1 MFDFSPSPEQEEIL
15 AKVRQIMRDHVYPLE
30 AELREGN
37 EFPEA
42 KMRGL
47 REITKAAGLWAP
59 HLPQEAGGMGTG
71 MVTMGLINEQ
81 LGRSILAPRAFGTS
95 APDTGNQEILWLGG
109 TPEHKER
116 YLVPCVAGE
125 IYSAFAMTEP
135 EFSGSDPVAMGTTA
149 VLEGD
154 EWVING
160 HKWFTTGARR
170 AAFQIVMAVTEPEAA
185 PHLRASMIIVP
196 TDTPG
201 LEIVR
206 DVPVMGE
213 HLIEHCEVRYTNCRV
228 PASNLLGKRGGGF
241 ELAQA
246 RLGPGR
252 ITHCMRWIGVMQR
265 SFEIMLAYVQRR
277 ETRGRKLA
285 EFEVIQGY
293 IAESYA
299 DIQSSRLLTLHA
311 AWLMD
316 QHADARKDIS
326 LIKFYGANALQRVVD
341 RALQTHGAL
350 GFSRDTPLEGY
361 YREARAARI
370 YDGVDEVHRTVVAKR
385 LLREYRVEQ

>member
-15 AKVRQIMRDHVYPLE
+15 TKVRQIMRDHIYPLE
-30 AELREGN
+30 AELREGE

-42 KMRGL
+42 KMRAL

-95 APDTGNQEILWLGG
+95 APDTGNQEILWLAG
-109 TPEHKER
+109 TPEQKER
-116 YLVPCVAGE
+116 YLVPCVAGD

-160 HKWFTTGARR
+160 HKWFTTGASH
-170 AAFQIVMAVTEPEAA
+170 AAFQIVMAVTDPEAA

-196 TDTPG
+196 TGTPG
-201 LEIVR
+201 LELVR
-206 DVPVMGE
+206 DIPVMGDSLVE
-213 HLIEHCEVRYTNCRV
+213 HSEVRYTNCHV
-228 PASNLLGKRGGGF
+228 PAANLLGKRGGGF
-241 ELAQA
+241 EMAQA

-285 EFEVIQGY
+285 DFEVIQGY

-316 QHADARKDIS
+316 QHADSRKDIS

-370 YDGVDEVHRTVVAKR
+370 YDGVDEVHRIVVAKR
-385 LLREYRVEQ
+385 LLREYRMEQ

>member
-30 AELREGN
+30 AELREGDA
-37 EFPEA
+37 FPEA
-42 KMRGL
+42 KMRAL

-59 HLPQEAGGMGTG
+59 HLPKGAGGMGTG

-81 LGRSILAPRAFGTS
+81 LGRSVLAPRAFGTS
-95 APDTGNQEILWLGG
+95 APDTGNQEILWLAG
-109 TPEHKER
+109 TPEQKER

-149 VLEGD
+149 VLDGD

-160 HKWFTTGARR
+160 HKWFTTGARQ
-170 AAFQIVMAVTEPEAA
+170 AAFQIVMAMTEPEAE

-196 TDTPG
+196 TETPG
-201 LEIVR
+201 MEIVR

-213 HLIEHCEVRYTNCRV
+213 SLIEHCEVRYTNCRV

-241 ELAQA
+241 ELAQV

-285 EFEVIQGY
+285 DFEVIQGY

-385 LLREYRVEQ
+385 LLREYRMEQ